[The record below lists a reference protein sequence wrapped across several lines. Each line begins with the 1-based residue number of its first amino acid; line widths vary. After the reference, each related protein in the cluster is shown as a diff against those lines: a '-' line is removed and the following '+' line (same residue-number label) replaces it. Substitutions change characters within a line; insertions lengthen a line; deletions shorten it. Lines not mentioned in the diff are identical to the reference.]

1 MKNITVKAVEAL
13 KAKDKTYKKSLG
25 DGLQIEIK
33 PNGRKTFYIRYR
45 KNGRDIIRSL
55 GQFPN
60 LTLQEARQKALEAQ
74 KTAPEVEAINKA
86 TLQEVITKFT
96 LKKEKE
102 ATQRGKPTSF
112 DKERIRLDK
121 YLSPLYSQAV
131 AKINYN
137 DILKILLPI
146 EEAGKLET
154 MHRVKRVLLECLT
167 FAKSAGYDVSFSI
180 AEAREKLR
188 NVLVKRQQTEH
199 YVTVT
204 DPETFKKL
212 LEAIKS
218 HSNIV
223 MRNLILFQILTLTRP
238 GEARQAEWQEIDF
251 DKAIW
256 TIPAIKMKKSREHIV
271 PLSRQAIALLEEL
284 KPITGEY
291 KYIFPQANNRAVP
304 ISNNGARVVLQN
316 MAKKLGLP
324 LVTPHGFRATASTVL
339 NANGWAPDVIE
350 AALAHSADAIN
361 PIRAAYNR
369 HAYFDERKE
378 MLQWYAD
385 FLENLKD

>member
-13 KAKDKTYKKSLG
+13 KAREKSYKKSLG
-25 DGLQIEIK
+25 NGLQIKIE
-33 PNGRKTFYIRYR
+33 PNGRKTFYVRYR
-45 KNGRDIIRSL
+45 KNGRDTIRSL

-60 LTLQEARQKALEAQ
+60 ITLQEARQKAIEAQ
-74 KTAPEVEAINKA
+74 QTLPEVEEINRA
-86 TLQEVITKFT
+86 TLQEVIEKFI

-112 DKERIRLDK
+112 DKERVRLDK
-121 YLSPLYSQAV
+121 YLTPLYSQAV

-137 DILKILLPI
+137 DILKVLLPI

-180 AEAREKLR
+180 AEARENLR
-188 NVLVKRQQTEH
+188 NVLVKRQKTEH
-199 YVTVT
+199 YITVT
-204 DPETFKKL
+204 DPETFKQL
-212 LEAIKS
+212 LDRIKN

-238 GEARQAEWQEIDF
+238 GEARQAEWSEIDF
-251 DKAIW
+251 EKATW

-271 PLSRQAIALLEEL
+271 PLSKQAVALLQEL

-291 KYIFPQANNRAVP
+291 KYIFPQSANRAVP

-316 MAKKLGLP
+316 MARKLGLP
-324 LVTPHGFRATASTVL
+324 LITPHGFRATASTIL

-369 HAYFDERKE
+369 NEYFKERKE
-378 MLQWYAD
+378 MLEWYAD
-385 FLENLKD
+385 FLVI